1 MQEIS
6 GIMAKTADNKKI
18 NIGPILVFLSGVC
31 FSLGGIFLK
40 YIPWNPLA
48 INAARNAIAI
58 IFVFAFLKITGHKI
72 IFNRTVLA
80 GALAISVTQGLY
92 CIANKLTTAG
102 NAIILQFTVPIW
114 VMVISIFLFHKK
126 PSRLDLTAG
135 AIVMIGVL
143 FFFIDGIKAG
153 NMLGNALALLSGITY
168 SGVFLMNSTPKSDS
182 LSSTFF
188 GMIFNILFGLP
199 WLLRTDFAATQRITW
214 IVLIIMGIVQV
225 ACAFIL
231 LSTGL
236 KTTSPIAA
244 SLISGVEPV
253 LNPIWVAIFYGEVL
267 TPLSLIGAFMVL
279 VAVLVYNTLLVKAA
293 K

>member
-1 MQEIS
+1 
-6 GIMAKTADNKKI
+6 MAGENRKL

-31 FSLGGIFLK
+31 FSLGGLVLK
-40 YIPWNPLA
+40 YIPWSPLA
-48 INAARNAIAI
+48 INAARNAVAF
-58 IFVFAFLKITGHKI
+58 IFVFLYLKIIGHKI
-72 IFNRTVLA
+72 VFNRTVLI

-114 VMVISIFLFHKK
+114 VMVISALVFRKK
-126 PSRLDLTAG
+126 PTKLDVSA
-135 AIVMIGVL
+135 AVIVMVGVL
-143 FFFIDGIKAG
+143 FFFIDGIQAG
-153 NMLGNALALLSGITY
+153 NMLGNMLALISGVTY
-168 SGVFLMNSTPKSDS
+168 SGVFLMNATPESDS
-182 LSSTFF
+182 YSSTFF
-188 GMIFNILFGLP
+188 GMILNMLIGLP
-199 WLLRTDFAATQRITW
+199 WLIKTDFAATQSITW
-214 IVLIIMGIVQV
+214 VVVLLMGIVQV

-253 LNPIWVAIFYGEVL
+253 LNPVWVAIFYGEVL
-267 TPLSLIGAFMVL
+267 TPLSLVGAVMVL
-279 VAVLVYNTLLVKAA
+279 LAVTVYNILLIKQQQRE

>member
-1 MQEIS
+1 
-6 GIMAKTADNKKI
+6 MASLNRKL

-31 FSLGGIFLK
+31 FSLGGLFLK

-48 INAARNAIAI
+48 INAARNAVA
-58 IFVFAFLKITGHKI
+58 FVFVFIYLKIIGHKI
-72 IFNRTVLA
+72 IFNRTVFI
-80 GALAISVTQGLY
+80 GALAISVTQGLF

-114 VMVISIFLFHKK
+114 VMVISALLFRKK
-126 PSRLDLTAG
+126 PTKLDTGAA

-143 FFFIDGIKAG
+143 FFFIDGIQAG
-153 NMLGNALALLSGITY
+153 NMLGNILALISGVTY
-168 SGVFLMNSTPKSDS
+168 SGVFLMNATPNSDS
-182 LSSTFF
+182 YSSTFF
-188 GMIFNILFGLP
+188 GMILNMFIGLP
-199 WLLRTDFAATQRITW
+199 WLIKTDFAATQSITW
-214 IVLIIMGIVQV
+214 VVILLMGIVQV

-253 LNPIWVAIFYGEVL
+253 LNPVWVAIFYGEVL
-267 TPLSLIGAFMVL
+267 TPLSLVGAVMVL
-279 VAVLVYNTLLVKAA
+279 LAVTAYNILLIKQQ
-293 K
+293 KR

>member
-1 MQEIS
+1 
-6 GIMAKTADNKKI
+6 MAGENRKL

-31 FSLGGIFLK
+31 FSLGGLFLK
-40 YIPWNPLA
+40 YIPWSPLA
-48 INAARNAIAI
+48 INAARNAVAF
-58 IFVFAFLKITGHKI
+58 IFVFFYLKIIGHKI
-72 IFNRTVLA
+72 VFNRTVLI

-114 VMVISIFLFHKK
+114 VMVISALVFRKK
-126 PSRLDLTAG
+126 PTKLDVSA
-135 AIVMIGVL
+135 AVIVMVGVL
-143 FFFIDGIKAG
+143 FFFIDGIQAG
-153 NMLGNALALLSGITY
+153 NMLGNMLALISGVTY
-168 SGVFLMNSTPKSDS
+168 SGVFLMNATPESDS
-182 LSSTFF
+182 YSSTFF
-188 GMIFNILFGLP
+188 GMILNMLIGLP
-199 WLLRTDFAATQRITW
+199 WLIKTDFAATQSITW
-214 IVLIIMGIVQV
+214 VVVLLMGIVQV

-253 LNPIWVAIFYGEVL
+253 LNPVWVAIFYGEVL
-267 TPLSLIGAFMVL
+267 TPLSLVGAVMVL
-279 VAVLVYNTLLVKAA
+279 LAVTVYNILLIKQQQRE

>member
-1 MQEIS
+1 
-6 GIMAKTADNKKI
+6 MADENRKL

-31 FSLGGIFLK
+31 FSLGGLFLK

-48 INAARNAIAI
+48 INAARNAVA
-58 IFVFAFLKITGHKI
+58 FVFVFIYLKIIGHKI
-72 IFNRTVLA
+72 IFNRTVLI

-114 VMVISIFLFHKK
+114 VMVISALLFRKK
-126 PSRLDLTAG
+126 PTKLDIGAA

-143 FFFIDGIKAG
+143 FFFIDGIQAG
-153 NMLGNALALLSGITY
+153 NMLGNMLALISGVTY
-168 SGVFLMNSTPKSDS
+168 SGVFLMNATPESDS
-182 LSSTFF
+182 YSSTFF
-188 GMIFNILFGLP
+188 GMILNMLIGLP
-199 WLLRTDFAATQRITW
+199 WLIKTDFAATQSITW
-214 IVLIIMGIVQV
+214 VVILLMGIVQV

-253 LNPIWVAIFYGEVL
+253 LNPVWVAIFYGEVL
-267 TPLSLIGAFMVL
+267 TPLSLVGAVMVL
-279 VAVLVYNTLLVKAA
+279 LAVTVYNILLIKQQQRE

>member
-1 MQEIS
+1 MVAENR
-6 GIMAKTADNKKI
+6 KL

-31 FSLGGIFLK
+31 FSLGGLFLK

-48 INAARNAIAI
+48 INAARNAVAF
-58 IFVFAFLKITGHKI
+58 IFVFLYLKIIGHKI
-72 IFNRTVLA
+72 VFNRTVLI

-114 VMVISIFLFHKK
+114 VMVISALVFRKK
-126 PSRLDLTAG
+126 PTKLDISA
-135 AIVMIGVL
+135 AVIVMVGVL
-143 FFFIDGIKAG
+143 FFFIDGIQAG
-153 NMLGNALALLSGITY
+153 NMLGNMLALISGVTY
-168 SGVFLMNSTPKSDS
+168 SGVFLMNATPESDS
-182 LSSTFF
+182 YSSTFF
-188 GMIFNILFGLP
+188 GMILNMLIGLP
-199 WLLRTDFAATQRITW
+199 WLIKTDFAATQSITW
-214 IVLIIMGIVQV
+214 VVILLMGIVQV

-253 LNPIWVAIFYGEVL
+253 LNPVWVAIFYGEVL
-267 TPLSLIGAFMVL
+267 TPLSLVGAVMVL
-279 VAVLVYNTLLVKAA
+279 LAVTVYNILLIKQQTR
-293 K
+293 KE

>member
-1 MQEIS
+1 
-6 GIMAKTADNKKI
+6 MASVNRKL

-31 FSLGGIFLK
+31 FSLGGLFLK
-40 YIPWNPLA
+40 YIPWSPLA
-48 INAARNAIAI
+48 INAARNAVAF
-58 IFVFAFLKITGHKI
+58 IFVFLYLKIIGHKI
-72 IFNRTVLA
+72 VFNRTVLI

-114 VMVISIFLFHKK
+114 VMVISALVFRKK
-126 PSRLDLTAG
+126 PTKLDVSA
-135 AIVMIGVL
+135 AVIVMVGVL
-143 FFFIDGIKAG
+143 FFFIDGIQAG
-153 NMLGNALALLSGITY
+153 NMLGNMLALISGVTY
-168 SGVFLMNSTPKSDS
+168 SGVFLMNATPESDS
-182 LSSTFF
+182 YSSTFF
-188 GMIFNILFGLP
+188 GMILNMLIGLP
-199 WLLRTDFAATQRITW
+199 WLIKTDFAATQSITW
-214 IVLIIMGIVQV
+214 VVILLMGIVQV

-253 LNPIWVAIFYGEVL
+253 LNPVWVAIFYGEVL
-267 TPLSLIGAFMVL
+267 TPLSLVGAVMVL
-279 VAVLVYNTLLVKAA
+279 LAVTVYNILLIKQQQRE

>member
-1 MQEIS
+1 MES
-6 GIMAKTADNKKI
+6 NNKKL

-31 FSLGGIFLK
+31 FSLGGLFLK
-40 YIPWNPLA
+40 YIPWSPLA
-48 INAARNAIAI
+48 INAGRNAVAF
-58 IFVFAFLKITGHKI
+58 IFVFLYLKIIGHKI
-72 IFNRTVLA
+72 VFNKTVLI

-114 VMVISIFLFHKK
+114 VMIISAFIFRKK
-126 PSRLDLTAG
+126 PTKLDVTAA

-143 FFFIDGIKAG
+143 FFFIDGLQAG

-168 SGVFLMNSTPKSDS
+168 SGVFLMNATPESDS
-182 LSSTFF
+182 YSSTFF
-188 GMIFNILFGLP
+188 GMILNILIGLP
-199 WLLRTDFAATQRITW
+199 WLIRTDFAATQSITW
-214 IVLIIMGIVQV
+214 IVLLIMGIIQV

-236 KTTSPIAA
+236 KTTSPVAA

-253 LNPIWVAIFYGEVL
+253 LNPVWVAIFYGEVL
-267 TPLSLIGAFMVL
+267 TPLSLVGAVMVL
-279 VAVLVYNTLLVKAA
+279 IAVTVYNILLIKKQPEEA
-293 K
+293 

>member
-1 MQEIS
+1 M
-6 GIMAKTADNKKI
+6 

-31 FSLGGIFLK
+31 FSLGGIFIK
-40 YIPWNPLA
+40 YIPWSPLA
-48 INAARNAIAI
+48 INAARNAIAFL
-58 IFVFAFLKITGHKI
+58 FVFAYLKITKHKI
-72 IFNRTVLA
+72 IFNKTVLI

-114 VMVISIFLFHKK
+114 VMIISAVFFKKK
-126 PSRLDLTAG
+126 PKSLDIWA
-135 AIVMIGVL
+135 AVVVMIGVL
-143 FFFIDGIKAG
+143 FFFIDGLQAG
-153 NMLGNALALLSGITY
+153 NMLGNALALISGITY
-168 SGVFLMNSTPKSDS
+168 SGVFLMNATPESDS

-188 GMIFNILFGLP
+188 GMILNVLIGLP
-199 WLLRTDFAATQRITW
+199 WLIKTDFAATESITW
-214 IVLIIMGIVQV
+214 IVIIVMGIVQV

-231 LSTGL
+231 LATGL

-253 LNPIWVAIFYGEVL
+253 LNPIWVAIFYGEML
-267 TPLSLIGAFMVL
+267 TPLSLIGAVMVL
-279 VAVLVYNTLLVKAA
+279 VAVLIYNTLLVKKA

>member
-1 MQEIS
+1 MTS
-6 GIMAKTADNKKI
+6 VNRKL

-31 FSLGGIFLK
+31 FSLGGLFLK

-48 INAARNAIAI
+48 INAARNAVA
-58 IFVFAFLKITGHKI
+58 FVFVFLYLKIIGHKI
-72 IFNRTVLA
+72 IFKRTVLI

-114 VMVISIFLFHKK
+114 VMVISALLFRKK
-126 PSRLDLTAG
+126 PTKLDIGAA

-143 FFFIDGIKAG
+143 FFFIDGIQAG
-153 NMLGNALALLSGITY
+153 NMLGNVLALISGVTY
-168 SGVFLMNSTPKSDS
+168 SGVFLMNATPDSDS
-182 LSSTFF
+182 YSSTFF
-188 GMIFNILFGLP
+188 GMIMNMLIGLP
-199 WLLRTDFAATQRITW
+199 WLIKTDFAATQSITW
-214 IVLIIMGIVQV
+214 VVILLMGIVQV

-253 LNPIWVAIFYGEVL
+253 LNPVWVAIFYGEVL
-267 TPLSLIGAFMVL
+267 TPLSLVGAIMVL
-279 VAVLVYNTLLVKAA
+279 LAVTVYNILLIKQQQRE

>member
-1 MQEIS
+1 
-6 GIMAKTADNKKI
+6 MAAENRKL

-31 FSLGGIFLK
+31 FSLGGLFLK

-48 INAARNAIAI
+48 INAARNAVAF
-58 IFVFAFLKITGHKI
+58 IFVFLYLKIIGHKI
-72 IFNRTVLA
+72 VFNRTVLI

-114 VMVISIFLFHKK
+114 VMVISALVFRKK
-126 PSRLDLTAG
+126 PTKLDVSA
-135 AIVMIGVL
+135 AVIVMVGVL
-143 FFFIDGIKAG
+143 FFFIDGIQAG
-153 NMLGNALALLSGITY
+153 NMLGNMLALISGVTY
-168 SGVFLMNSTPKSDS
+168 SGVFLMNATPESDS
-182 LSSTFF
+182 YSSTFF
-188 GMIFNILFGLP
+188 GMILNMLIGLP
-199 WLLRTDFAATQRITW
+199 WLIKTDFAATQSITW
-214 IVLIIMGIVQV
+214 VVVLLMGIVQV

-253 LNPIWVAIFYGEVL
+253 LNPVWVAIFYGEVL
-267 TPLSLIGAFMVL
+267 TPLSLVGAVMVL
-279 VAVLVYNTLLVKAA
+279 LAVTVYNILLIKQQQRE

>member
-1 MQEIS
+1 
-6 GIMAKTADNKKI
+6 MASVDKKL

-31 FSLGGIFLK
+31 FSLGGLFLK

-48 INAARNAIAI
+48 INAARNAVA
-58 IFVFAFLKITGHKI
+58 FVFVFLYLKIIGHKI
-72 IFNRTVLA
+72 VFNRTVLI

-114 VMVISIFLFHKK
+114 VMVISALVFRKK
-126 PSRLDLTAG
+126 PGKLDISA
-135 AIVMIGVL
+135 AVIVMVGVL
-143 FFFIDGIKAG
+143 FFFIDGIQAG
-153 NMLGNALALLSGITY
+153 NMLGNMLALVSGVTY
-168 SGVFLMNSTPKSDS
+168 SGVFLMNATPDSDS
-182 LSSTFF
+182 YSSTLF
-188 GMIFNILFGLP
+188 GMILNMLIGLP
-199 WLLRTDFAATQRITW
+199 WLIKTDFAATQSITW
-214 IVLIIMGIVQV
+214 MVILLMGIIQV

-253 LNPIWVAIFYGEVL
+253 LNPVWVAIFYGEVL
-267 TPLSLIGAFMVL
+267 TPLSLVGAVMVL
-279 VAVLVYNTLLVKAA
+279 LAVTVYNILLIKQQQR
-293 K
+293 

>member
-1 MQEIS
+1 
-6 GIMAKTADNKKI
+6 MAGENRKL

-31 FSLGGIFLK
+31 FSLGGLFLK
-40 YIPWNPLA
+40 YIPWSPLA
-48 INAARNAIAI
+48 INAARNAVAF
-58 IFVFAFLKITGHKI
+58 IFVFLYLKIIGHKI
-72 IFNRTVLA
+72 VFNRTVLI

-114 VMVISIFLFHKK
+114 VMVISALVFRKK
-126 PSRLDLTAG
+126 PTKLDVSA
-135 AIVMIGVL
+135 AVIVMVGVL
-143 FFFIDGIKAG
+143 FFFIDGIQAG
-153 NMLGNALALLSGITY
+153 NMLGNMLALISGVTY
-168 SGVFLMNSTPKSDS
+168 SGVFLMNATPESDS
-182 LSSTFF
+182 YSSTFF
-188 GMIFNILFGLP
+188 GMILNMLIGLP
-199 WLLRTDFAATQRITW
+199 WLIKTDFAATQSITW
-214 IVLIIMGIVQV
+214 VVVLLMGIVQV

-253 LNPIWVAIFYGEVL
+253 LNPVWVAIFYGEVL
-267 TPLSLIGAFMVL
+267 TPLSLVGAVMVL
-279 VAVLVYNTLLVKAA
+279 LAVTVYNILLIKQQQRE

>member
-1 MQEIS
+1 
-6 GIMAKTADNKKI
+6 MAAESRKL

-31 FSLGGIFLK
+31 FSLGGLFLK
-40 YIPWNPLA
+40 YIPWSPLA
-48 INAARNAIAI
+48 INAARNAVA
-58 IFVFAFLKITGHKI
+58 FVFVFLYLKIIGHKI
-72 IFNRTVLA
+72 IFNRTVLI

-114 VMVISIFLFHKK
+114 VMVISALVFRKK
-126 PSRLDLTAG
+126 PTKLDISA
-135 AIVMIGVL
+135 AVIVMVGVL
-143 FFFIDGIKAG
+143 FFFIDGIQAG
-153 NMLGNALALLSGITY
+153 NMLGNMLALISGVTY
-168 SGVFLMNSTPKSDS
+168 SGVFLMNATPESDS
-182 LSSTFF
+182 YSSTFF
-188 GMIFNILFGLP
+188 GMILNMLIGLP
-199 WLLRTDFAATQRITW
+199 WLIKTDFAATQSITW
-214 IVLIIMGIVQV
+214 VVILLMGIVQV

-253 LNPIWVAIFYGEVL
+253 LNPVWVAIFYGEVL
-267 TPLSLIGAFMVL
+267 TPLSLVGAVMVL
-279 VAVLVYNTLLVKAA
+279 LAVTVYNILLIKQQQRE

>member
-1 MQEIS
+1 MTE
-6 GIMAKTADNKKI
+6 NHKKI

-31 FSLGGIFLK
+31 FSLGGLFLK

-48 INAARNAIAI
+48 INAARNAVA
-58 IFVFAFLKITGHKI
+58 FVFVFLYLKIIGHKI
-72 IFNRTVLA
+72 VFNRTVLI
-80 GALAISVTQGLY
+80 GALAIAVTQGLY
-92 CIANKLTTAG
+92 CTANKLTTAG

-114 VMVISIFLFHKK
+114 VMVISALVFRKK
-126 PSRLDLTAG
+126 PTRLDISA
-135 AIVMIGVL
+135 AVIVMVGVL
-143 FFFIDGIKAG
+143 FFFIDGIQAG
-153 NMLGNALALLSGITY
+153 NMLGNMLALISGVTY
-168 SGVFLMNSTPKSDS
+168 SGVFLMNATPDSDS
-182 LSSTFF
+182 YSSTFF
-188 GMIFNILFGLP
+188 GMIMNMLIGLP
-199 WLLRTDFAATQRITW
+199 WLIKTDFSATQSITW
-214 IVLIIMGIVQV
+214 VVILLMGIIQV

-267 TPLSLIGAFMVL
+267 TPLSLAGAVMVL
-279 VAVLVYNTLLVKAA
+279 LAVTVYNILLIKQQQRE

>member
-1 MQEIS
+1 
-6 GIMAKTADNKKI
+6 MADENRKL

-31 FSLGGIFLK
+31 FSLGGLFLK
-40 YIPWNPLA
+40 YIPWSPLA
-48 INAARNAIAI
+48 INAARNAVAF
-58 IFVFAFLKITGHKI
+58 IFVFLYLKIIGHKI
-72 IFNRTVLA
+72 VFNRTVLI

-114 VMVISIFLFHKK
+114 VMVISALVFRKK
-126 PSRLDLTAG
+126 PTKLDVSA
-135 AIVMIGVL
+135 AVIVMVGVL
-143 FFFIDGIKAG
+143 FFFIDGIQAG
-153 NMLGNALALLSGITY
+153 NMLGNMLALISGVTY
-168 SGVFLMNSTPKSDS
+168 SGVFLMNATPESDS
-182 LSSTFF
+182 YSSTFF
-188 GMIFNILFGLP
+188 GMILNMLIGLP
-199 WLLRTDFAATQRITW
+199 WLIKTDFAATQSITW
-214 IVLIIMGIVQV
+214 VVVLLMGIVQV

-253 LNPIWVAIFYGEVL
+253 LNPVWVAIFYGEVL
-267 TPLSLIGAFMVL
+267 TPLSLVGAVMVL
-279 VAVLVYNTLLVKAA
+279 LAVTVYNILLIKQQQRE